1 MPVNGFMETF
11 AYIAAGCI
19 LAYLFGSL
27 PSAVWVGQA
36 FFGIDVRDY
45 GSGNAGAT
53 NTFRVLGKKWGV
65 LVMIMDLAK
74 GYTAATLP
82 WVLVAIDIIPYDDVI
97 LFQLLFGLFSVIGHV
112 FPVFS
117 QFKGGKGIATLFGMV
132 LAIHPVVA
140 LICLM
145 VFVAVLLTSRF
156 VSLGSM
162 IGTLSFPI
170 LLLLPKFN
178 PEEPALIVF
187 GFLMFGVVVFTH
199 QKNIK
204 RLIKGEESKANI
216 RLRKRPAG

>member
-1 MPVNGFMETF
+1 METF

-162 IGTLSFPI
+162 IGTCQSEDVTVSQKWVGDFKTLNAPLSVLVTHCCFV
-170 LLLLPKFN
+170 L
-178 PEEPALIVF
+178 F
-187 GFLMFGVVVFTH
+187 GKVV
-199 QKNIK
+199 
-204 RLIKGEESKANI
+204 
-216 RLRKRPAG
+216 